1 MDKFAQV
8 VGRLNLVAGF
18 VVAPLTGIITLL
30 VFYEVV
36 CRYILN
42 AATSWTAEVQNYLQI
57 ALVMLGGGYTLYH
70 NGHVR
75 VDVLYRHFSEKRKAW
90 VDILTALMITLMAVP
105 MVWFGGYLTWE
116 AFETG
121 QTSVSAAEIVLWPS
135 MATVPLGATLIILQ
149 AWASAFMAMRYLA
162 TGRKEGD

>member
-1 MDKFAQV
+1 
-8 VGRLNLVAGF
+8 
-18 VVAPLTGIITLL
+18 
-30 VFYEVV
+30 
-36 CRYILN
+36 
-42 AATSWTAEVQNYLQI
+42 
-57 ALVMLGGGYTLYH
+57 
-70 NGHVR
+70 VR

-116 AFETG
+116 AFESG

-149 AWASAFMAMRYLA
+149 AWASASLAMRFLA
-162 TGRKEGD
+162 TGRKGGE